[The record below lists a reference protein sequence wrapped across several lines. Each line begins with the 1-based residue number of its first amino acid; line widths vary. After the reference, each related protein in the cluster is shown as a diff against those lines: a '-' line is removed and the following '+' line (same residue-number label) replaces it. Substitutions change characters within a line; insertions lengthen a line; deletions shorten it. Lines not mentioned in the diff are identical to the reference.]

1 MGAGSWTS
9 VARLANDERSIAGI
23 RTTGAVIV
31 TVTGAGGAE
40 RATGMETGG
49 GPGTEAGRLGTETC
63 MLGTETGRLGT
74 ETCTLGTD
82 PGTETGTAG
91 VETWGISPVLGLWW
105 ATGAGDDGGETAG
118 WGATAGPGETAA
130 APALEADAGVVGGAT
145 GAAPDALGAVLAT
158 DGDDTAGTATPP
170 ALAAAA
176 TARCAAE
183 RPAWTSELGLTV
195 VTPARA
201 S

>member
-1 MGAGSWTS
+1 M
-9 VARLANDERSIAGI
+9 
-23 RTTGAVIV
+23 V
-31 TVTGAGGAE
+31 TMTGAGGA
-40 RATGMETGG
+40 ATASGMETGG

-91 VETWGISPVLGLWW
+91 VEALGVTPVLGLWM
-105 ATGAGDDGGETAG
+105 AAGIREGDGGAAGLGGTGTAG
-118 WGATAGPGETAA
+118 RGETAA
-130 APALEADAGVVGGAT
+130 APALEGRAAGVVDGAT
-145 GAAPDALGAVLAT
+145 AAAPDALGAVPAT
-158 DGDDTAGTATPP
+158 DSEDTAGSATPP
-170 ALAAAA
+170 ALAAAS
-176 TARCAAE
+176 TARCAAD

-195 VTPARA
+195 VTPAWA